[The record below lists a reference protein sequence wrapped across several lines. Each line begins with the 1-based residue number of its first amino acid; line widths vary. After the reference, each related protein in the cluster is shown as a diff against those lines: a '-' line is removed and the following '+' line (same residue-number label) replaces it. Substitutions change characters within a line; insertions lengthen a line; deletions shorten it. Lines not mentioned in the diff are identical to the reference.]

1 MRDSDKKLLIE
12 KIQKYGELMA
22 DGRRFAAKNNLKLI
36 EKSIKTD
43 REQFFDWLDE

>member
-12 KIQKYGELMA
+12 KIQKYGEMMA
-22 DGRRFAAKNNLKLI
+22 DGRRFAAQNNLKLI

>member
-1 MRDSDKKLLIE
+1 MSDGDKKLLME

-22 DGRRFAAKNNLKLI
+22 SGRRVAAHHNLKLI
-36 EKSIKTD
+36 EKSIKND

>member
-12 KIQKYGELMA
+12 KIQKYGQLMA
-22 DGRRFAAKNNLKLI
+22 DGRRFAAQNNLKLI

>member
-1 MRDSDKKLLIE
+1 MKDSDKKLLIE

-22 DGRRFAAKNNLKLI
+22 DGRRFAAQNNLKLI